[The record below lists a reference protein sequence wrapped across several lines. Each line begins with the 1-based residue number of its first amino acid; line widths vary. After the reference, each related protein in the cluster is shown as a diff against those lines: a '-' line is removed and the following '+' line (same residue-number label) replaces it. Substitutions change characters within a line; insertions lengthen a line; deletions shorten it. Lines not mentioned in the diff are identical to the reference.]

1 MVRSW
6 PTLVRVLA
14 CLLVASIPAQ
24 TLAQSAPEP
33 LPIRIANLGFTDA
46 SALPIY
52 AQQAGFFK
60 KYGLDAT
67 ITTFNGGGAIIAAIA
82 GGSLDA
88 GFSNITSAVAAIQR
102 GIPIVILTAANITE
116 TGRADALLMKAR
128 GSKLK
133 TGADLTGKV
142 IAVTTLG
149 GTLQLGAEQWIDK
162 NGGDSK
168 SVHFVEI
175 PTSNMS
181 AALKQGRID
190 AAMISEPFLTQES
203 ADIEVLADAFSAV
216 APAWISSVFVASKAW
231 VSANPDGT
239 RRFIAAM
246 HETGRW
252 ANAHHADTAKIL
264 APLSGVPLS
273 TFTAMTRTSYTDVFS
288 KALLQPGI
296 DAAAHYGA
304 LKAPFDTA
312 DIVAGIAPYV
322 K

>member
-1 MVRSW
+1 MQRLR
-6 PTLVRVLA
+6 PNLARVLA
-14 CLLVASIPAQ
+14 CLLVTLVPAQSPAQ
-24 TLAQSAPEP
+24 TAPEP
-33 LPIRIANLGFTDA
+33 IPIRIANLGYTDA

-52 AQQAGFFK
+52 AQQGGFFK
-60 KYGLDAT
+60 KAGLDAT
-67 ITTFNGGGAIIAAIA
+67 ITTFNGGGAIISAIA

-102 GIPIVILTAANITE
+102 GIPIVILTAANLTA
-116 TGRADALLMKAR
+116 TGHDDALLMKAR
-128 GSKLK
+128 GSKLR
-133 TGADLTGKV
+133 TGADLDGKI

-149 GTLQLGAEQWIDK
+149 GTLQLGAEVWIDK

-203 ADIEVLADAFSAV
+203 ADIEVLADAFSAL

-231 VSANPDGT
+231 VTANPEGA

-246 HETGRW
+246 HETARW
-252 ANAHHADTAKIL
+252 ANTHHAETAKML
-264 APLSGVPLS
+264 SPLSGVPLA
-273 TFTAMTRTSYTDVFS
+273 TFTAMARTTYTDAFT

-304 LKAPFDTA
+304 LKAPYDTA
-312 DIVAGIAPYV
+312 DIVAGVAAYL